1 MRRLF
6 TAAVLGAGLLI
17 AGPAAGQAVVSLGP
31 AEASTVGLA
40 WRGAAAGVRP
50 PLIVVLHG
58 DAPRGPPSY
67 QYRFAERAAAARP
80 DAVVLALLRPG
91 YADPAGRRSAG
102 QRGGANGDNYTP
114 QVLDQ
119 LTAAIVDARRRYGAS
134 RVTLVG
140 HSGGA
145 AISALLLARRPWV
158 ADAGVLVACPCD
170 LKAWRRHMG
179 WLQKNPGWLLPVRSL
194 SPVETA
200 ARIRPDVPLT
210 LIVGERDAVA
220 PPSLSRAFAEAAG
233 HRGAPARLIVLP
245 GKGHEIL
252 LEPAVFEA
260 VR

>member
-6 TAAVLGAGLLI
+6 AALFGAGLLI

-31 AEASTVGLA
+31 TEASTVGLA
-40 WRGAAAGVRP
+40 WRGAAAGARQ

-58 DAPRGPPSY
+58 DAPRGPPGY

-102 QRGGANGDNYTP
+102 RRGRTNGDNYTP
-114 QVLDQ
+114 EVLDQ
-119 LTAAIVDARRRYGAS
+119 LTGAIVEARRRYGAS
-134 RVTLVG
+134 RVVLVG

-158 ADAGVLVACPCD
+158 ADEGVLVACPCD
-170 LKAWRRHMG
+170 LRRWRRHMA
-179 WLQKNPGWLLPVRSL
+179 WLQKDPGWLLPVKSL
-194 SPVETA
+194 SPIETA
-200 ARIRPDVPLT
+200 GRIRSDVPLT
-210 LIVGERDAVA
+210 VIAGARDKVA
-220 PPSLSRAFAEAAG
+220 PPSLSRAFAQAAG
-233 HRGAPARLIVLP
+233 RRGTPARLIVLP

-252 LEPAVFEA
+252 FEPAVFEA
-260 VR
+260 LR